1 MVHIQGIYLP
11 SNLGIDELMLGHQCR
26 CILTDAKSGELVEL
40 VPSREEIPLARF
52 LSAAQNPED
61 VQVVC
66 VDMHDDYSV
75 LAKELFPSNIC

>member
-1 MVHIQGIYLP
+1 MVHIKGIDLP
-11 SNLGIDELMLGHQCR
+11 SNIDIDDLMLGHQR
-26 CILTDAKSGELVEL
+26 RHILTDAKNGEFVEP
-40 VPSREEIPLARF
+40 VPSREEIPLVRS

-66 VDMHDDYSV
+66 VDMHYDYSV